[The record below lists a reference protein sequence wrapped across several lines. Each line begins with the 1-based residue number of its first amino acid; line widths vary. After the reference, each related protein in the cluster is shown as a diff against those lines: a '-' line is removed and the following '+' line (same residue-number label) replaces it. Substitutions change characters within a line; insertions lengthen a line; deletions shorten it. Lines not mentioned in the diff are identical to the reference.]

1 MNSLLP
7 SPITQRA
14 RYVGSHW
21 ELILVDPAAVLSP
34 ATAEALAD
42 GLMSQFGVG
51 FGYEVREFEG

>member
-21 ELILVDPAAVLSP
+21 ELILVDPAAVIDVG
-34 ATAEALAD
+34 TAYALEAGLA
-42 GLMSQFGVG
+42 SQFGVG
-51 FGYEVREFEG
+51 FVYEVREYGP